1 MYQQILIFYSWY
13 YSPII
18 SHGSQQNTQ
27 DISLLNVLLKTMMQI
42 CTIIFASFEKCCCH
56 HRMTSSW
63 QDIDCMYTQCMIDTN
78 LKQLKVKDFHQCEDL
93 LSNTFHCLPSQLDF
107 EFLSGA
113 PNQLYCLRSR
123 YTVNTINSYHLI
135 TNSNRLRNICFS
147 AWSNLKQQNT
157 VTYAVDMEHIIGHL

>member
-18 SHGSQQNTQ
+18 SHGPQQNTQ

-63 QDIDCMYTQCMIDTN
+63 QDIDCMYTLCMINTN
-78 LKQLKVKDFHQCEDL
+78 LKQLKVKDFHQCEEL